1 MEPDFLGHRG
11 GPPDL
16 RKRRTS
22 CESSAAC
29 YRLLMSVA
37 ICETAV
43 SARPLSRSER
53 ERLRQLEAI
62 IQRGL
67 ETFFEV
73 GRALEE
79 IRSSRLYRQTYPTF
93 AAYVRDRWAISLSR
107 ANQLALSMRVAEN
120 LLGAGVI
127 ESDVVQSRPEAFFR
141 PLSRLSPELQIAS
154 MELIQKLEPAPDTGL
169 VKEVV
174 GCVRSAI
181 AEGCNA
187 SGEESSSAR
196 ASGSH
201 QSAPGR
207 DSNQLAALSRW
218 ANKLAL
224 IDPETVASGDDHIR
238 LKQHLKA
245 AQELMDFCSRLIVA
259 LTNRLQATE

>member
-1 MEPDFLGHRG
+1 
-11 GPPDL
+11 
-16 RKRRTS
+16 
-22 CESSAAC
+22 
-29 YRLLMSVA
+29 MSVA
-37 ICETAV
+37 TAPSTGSGQAV
-43 SARPLSRSER
+43 SQLKAEPLSQSER

-67 ETFFEV
+67 ETFIEV
-73 GRALEE
+73 GHALLE
-79 IRSSRLYRQTYPTF
+79 IRSSRLYRQSYPTF

-127 ESDVVQSRPEAFFR
+127 EPDVVQSRPEAFFR

-187 SGEESSSAR
+187 PGEESVSPSSGLRQATP
-196 ASGSH
+196 SSSH
-201 QSAPGR
+201 QCTPGR

-224 IDPETVASGDDHIR
+224 LDPETVAAGDDDMRAKEHI
-238 LKQHLKA
+238 KA
-245 AQELMDFCSRLIVA
+245 AEALMAFCSRLIVA
-259 LTNRLQATE
+259 LRSRLQTTK